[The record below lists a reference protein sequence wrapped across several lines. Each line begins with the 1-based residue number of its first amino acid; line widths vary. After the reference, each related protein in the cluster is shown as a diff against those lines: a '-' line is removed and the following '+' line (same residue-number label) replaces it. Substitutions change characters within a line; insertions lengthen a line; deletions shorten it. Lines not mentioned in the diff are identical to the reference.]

1 MGGGRFQGT
10 QNDIQHRQSLLEYLV
25 VPESEHPKSPRF
37 DSTVATL
44 IIRTVFL
51 VLSAI
56 KLNHKFRVKT
66 CKIRDIPADRH
77 LPAESVTA
85 ELPTP

>member
-1 MGGGRFQGT
+1 MGGVRFQDT
-10 QNDIQHRQSLLEYLV
+10 QNDIQHGRCFLKYLI
-25 VPESEHPKSPRF
+25 VPESEHPESQRF

-51 VLSAI
+51 MLSAI
-56 KLNHKFRVKT
+56 KLNYKFRVKT
-66 CKIRDIPADRH
+66 RKIRDIAADRH
-77 LPAESVTA
+77 LPAESVAA